1 MLKDTKV
8 NLLHIIQNLMD
19 KLAELEEENLSLW
32 AMLDEI
38 QESDIAAKKL
48 MDEQRDEL
56 LAQSLKDMKPVGEA

>member
-1 MLKDTKV
+1 
-8 NLLHIIQNLMD
+8 MD

>member
-1 MLKDTKV
+1 
-8 NLLHIIQNLMD
+8 MD

-32 AMLDEI
+32 TMLDEI

-56 LAQSLKDMKPVGEA
+56 LVQSLKDMKPVGEA